1 MPQPDLNQLRETLF
15 TNQQNREAIPQE
27 PKKQVFVDKDA
38 GIHTGDQV
46 GRDRQPLS
54 EVQQDTFATRSRLGE
69 DRQTVSEKLPD
80 NTREI
85 KTAEGITGWVFTFK
99 CQMGNLY
106 QLFLWFDGAYYQ
118 TKLVSPQLEDKWKS
132 PHTGHLYSSGK
143 LCLGNDYQNGMP
155 SLEAAYAKSV
165 LWATGMSVAL
175 KTGTFPFNYD
185 Q

>member
-1 MPQPDLNQLRETLF
+1 MTQPDLNRLRDTLF
-15 TNQQNREAIPQE
+15 TNQKNQQATPNN

-46 GRDRQPLS
+46 SSERQPLS
-54 EVQQDTFATRSRLGE
+54 EVQQDTFAALSRLGE
-69 DRQTVSEKLPD
+69 DRQTVAEKLPD
-80 NTREI
+80 NTKEI
-85 KTAEGITGWVFTFK
+85 KTAEGITGWVFSFR
-99 CQMGNLY
+99 CQMGKLY

-132 PHTGHLYSSGK
+132 PHTGHLYSNGK
-143 LCLGNDYQNGMP
+143 LCLGTNFQNGMP
-155 SLEAAYAKSV
+155 TLEAAYAKSV

-175 KTGTFPFNYD
+175 ETGTFPFNYN